1 MIIVIRYETG
11 PLGYGLSPD
20 LPREPLCSV
29 RSRIVPSVRVSKGLG
44 LLADVA
50 RNLLP
55 ESVGVAEILVELLEH
70 DTRISKLLN
79 CHRTP
84 QPRPSRPQPI
94 AVGVQP
100 C

>member
-1 MIIVIRYETG
+1 MIMIIRYENG

-20 LPREPLCSV
+20 LPREPLCSE
-29 RSRIVPSVRVSKGLG
+29 RSRIVPGVRVSKGFG

-55 ESVGVAEILVELLEH
+55 EPVGVAEVLVELLEH
-70 DTRISKLLN
+70 DTRVSKLLD

-84 QPRPSRPQPI
+84 QPRR
-94 AVGVQP
+94 
-100 C
+100 